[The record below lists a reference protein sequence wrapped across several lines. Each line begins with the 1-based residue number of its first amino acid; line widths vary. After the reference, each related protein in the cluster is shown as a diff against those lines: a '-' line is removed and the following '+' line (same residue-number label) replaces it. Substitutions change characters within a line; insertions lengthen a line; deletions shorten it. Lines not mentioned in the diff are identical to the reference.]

1 MALGCFPACAQAWT
15 HQAEQKPPGQRNP
28 LLQVPQGACLLD
40 GPTLQPHIPYASDP
54 ISCCSCLLPGAGDE
68 LGYQHLA
75 LPTLL
80 RCSGAVPKG
89 EGPAVPGVPWVRA
102 CPPCQAVLLPPTP
115 QDHCSERPLPS
126 RATSTAPPTSRD
138 FGVVHRQVGI
148 CFNGD
153 LVVIDIAGAL
163 QEDGKCWDSCCRHCS
178 SSPKHSCEVIVHSG
192 APADVAVPG
201 APPGPHSTLTLGT
214 GQRYW
219 HRQKPAQALGAVNPR
234 GMRPSVCTC
243 TSPSTTTLHTD

>member
-1 MALGCFPACAQAWT
+1 MDPHCSLISHMPLIPLPAAPACSLGLVMNWVT
-15 HQAEQKPPGQRNP
+15 STWLCPP
-28 LLQVPQGACLLD
+28 
-40 GPTLQPHIPYASDP
+40 
-54 ISCCSCLLPGAGDE
+54 
-68 LGYQHLA
+68 
-75 LPTLL
+75 
-80 RCSGAVPKG
+80 CSGAVGLCPK
-89 EGPAVPGVPWVRA
+89 VRA
-102 CPPCQAVLLPPTP
+102 PLCLGSPGCGRVPLARQGCSP
-115 QDHCSERPLPS
+115 QTHKHCSERPLPP

-153 LVVIDIAGAL
+153 LVVIDITGAL

-178 SSPKHSCEVIVHSG
+178 SSPKHSCEVIAHSG

-234 GMRPSVCTC
+234 GMGPSVCTC
-243 TSPSTTTLHTD
+243 TSPGTTTLHTD